1 MDFKAIKEKAIQ
13 WKKSFIKAKNELVEK
28 SAEKFRK
35 SHSHIQK
42 KEELDAFIEKSKTYA
57 NKEGKEIKKKIFLLV
72 VDTKTEF
79 YKKLLYMFPVIYTKA
94 WSKDI
99 AIKLIDKELSWF
111 NYKEDYNVS
120 VIPALLVFEEEK
132 ITHRIEGEEN
142 LRKLIKKMSLD
153 IEKTIAEI

>member
-1 MDFKAIKEKAIQ
+1 
-13 WKKSFIKAKNELVEK
+13 LVEK

-35 SHSHIQK
+35 SQSHIQK

-99 AIKLIDKELSWF
+99 AIKLIDKELS
-111 NYKEDYNVS
+111 
-120 VIPALLVFEEEK
+120 
-132 ITHRIEGEEN
+132 
-142 LRKLIKKMSLD
+142 
-153 IEKTIAEI
+153 